1 MMEAD
6 IVTPLLLSIKR
17 ALITTVLLFIVC
29 VPAGYLTARAR
40 PLVKVLIKTLANLP
54 FVLPPAVVGF
64 YLLVAFAPASPLGR
78 LLDSL
83 LHVRL
88 VFTFAGLVVGSL
100 FISLPMMMNPLVAGF
115 ENLPPSLEEASL
127 TLGKSRLRT
136 LFSVLLPSI
145 KPSLLTG
152 LAMTFAYTMGEFG
165 VVMMIGGKIPGV
177 TLLASAAIHDE
188 VETLNYGAAHLLAAI
203 LLTISF
209 LVLSSLFVINIRH
222 TSAPGRDRRKRA
234 C

>member
-1 MMEAD
+1 METD
-6 IVTPLLLSIKR
+6 ILTPLILSIKR
-17 ALITTVLLFIVC
+17 AFITMILLFIAC

-40 PLVKVLIKTLANLP
+40 PLIKVAIKTIANLP

-78 LLDSL
+78 LLGSL

-127 TLGKSRLRT
+127 TLGKSRMRT

-165 VVMMIGGKIPGV
+165 VVMMVGGKIPGV

-188 VETLNYGAAHLLAAI
+188 VETLNYGAAHLQAAVLLA
-203 LLTISF
+203 ISF
-209 LVLSSLFVINIRH
+209 IVLSSLFFINIRYKP
-222 TSAPGRDRRKRA
+222 APGRDRRKRP
-234 C
+234 

>member
-1 MMEAD
+1 METY
-6 IVTPLLLSIKR
+6 IFTPLLLSIKR
-17 ALITTVLLFIVC
+17 AFITTIVLFIAC
-29 VPAGYLTARAR
+29 VPAGYLTARTR
-40 PLVKVLIKTLANLP
+40 PLVKVLIKTLTNLP

-64 YLLVAFAPASPLGR
+64 YLLVVLSPASPLGA
-78 LLDSL
+78 LLYSL

-88 VFTFAGLVVGSL
+88 VFTFAGLVVGSV

-127 TLGKSRLRT
+127 TLGKSRTQT

-145 KPSLLTG
+145 KPSLFTG

-165 VVMMIGGKIPGV
+165 VVMMVGGKIPGV

-188 VETLNYGAAHLLAAI
+188 VETLNYGAAHVQAAI
-203 LLTISF
+203 LLAISF
-209 LVLSSLFVINIRH
+209 IILSSLFIVNMKRP
-222 TSAPGRDRRKRA
+222 SQPGRNLRRRS
-234 C
+234 

>member
-1 MMEAD
+1 MGTD
-6 IVTPLLLSIKR
+6 VFTPLLLSVKR
-17 ALITTVLLFIVC
+17 GVITTILLFIAC
-29 VPAGYLTARAR
+29 VPAGYFTARAR
-40 PLVKVLIKTLANLP
+40 PIAKVLIKTFVNLP

-83 LHVRL
+83 FHVRL

-115 ENLPPSLEEASL
+115 ENLPPSIEEASL
-127 TLGKSRLRT
+127 TLGKSRMRT

-145 KPSLLTG
+145 KPSLFTG
-152 LAMTFAYTMGEFG
+152 IAMTFAYTMGEFG
-165 VVMMIGGKIPGV
+165 VVMMV

-188 VETLNYGAAHLLAAI
+188 VETLNYGAAHLQAAI
-203 LLTISF
+203 LLGISF
-209 LVLSSLFVINIRH
+209 IVLSSLFLVNMQRPS
-222 TSAPGRDRRKRA
+222 TPGGGPRRRS
-234 C
+234 

>member
-1 MMEAD
+1 METD
-6 IVTPLLLSIKR
+6 ILTPLLLSIKR
-17 ALITTVLLFIVC
+17 ALITTILLFIAC
-29 VPAGYLTARAR
+29 VPLGYLTARAR
-40 PLVKVLIKTLANLP
+40 PLLKAAIKTMANLP
-54 FVLPPAVVGF
+54 FVLPPSVVGF
-64 YLLVAFAPASPLGR
+64 YLLVALAPASPLGR

-100 FISLPMMMNPLVAGF
+100 FVSLPMMMNPLVAGF

-127 TLGKSRLRT
+127 TLGKSRIRT
-136 LFSVLLPSI
+136 LFFVLLPSI

-165 VVMMIGGKIPGV
+165 VVMMIGGKIPGI
-177 TLLASAAIHDE
+177 TLLASTAIHDE
-188 VETLNYGAAHLLAAI
+188 VETLNYGAAHLQAAI
-203 LLTISF
+203 LLVISF
-209 LVLSSLFVINIRH
+209 IVLSSLFLINIRRPWPPRH
-222 TSAPGRDRRKRA
+222 GPRRGA

>member
-1 MMEAD
+1 MGTD
-6 IVTPLLLSIKR
+6 VFTPLLLSVKR
-17 ALITTVLLFIVC
+17 GVITTILLFIAC
-29 VPAGYLTARAR
+29 VPAGYFTARAR
-40 PLVKVLIKTLANLP
+40 PIAKVLIKTFVNLP

-83 LHVRL
+83 FHVRL

-115 ENLPPSLEEASL
+115 ENLPPSIEEASL
-127 TLGKSRLRT
+127 TLGKSRMRT

-145 KPSLLTG
+145 KPSLFTG
-152 LAMTFAYTMGEFG
+152 IAMTFAYTMGEFG
-165 VVMMIGGKIPGV
+165 VVMMVGGKIPGV

-188 VETLNYGAAHLLAAI
+188 VETLNYGAAHLQAAI
-203 LLTISF
+203 LLGISF
-209 LVLSSLFVINIRH
+209 IVLSSLFLVNMQRPS
-222 TSAPGRDRRKRA
+222 TPGGGPRRRS
-234 C
+234 